1 MVGCETAHFLAA
13 RGISVTV
20 IEMLEKL
27 ASDMLPR
34 SRELEVDKLRL
45 AGVAFYTSMKAE
57 EITDRGVKAIRK
69 AETFFFEAD
78 TIIQAVGMAADDTLA
93 RALQNAGVEVH
104 LIGDAA
110 QPRKIIDAVREG
122 AIVGRQI

>member
-1 MVGCETAHFLAA
+1 MATGSEPAQTRGPGVGKKGVVNAVDILLGRQTTGKRAVIVGGGMVGCETAHFLAA

-45 AGVAFYTSMKAE
+45 AGVAF
-57 EITDRGVKAIRK
+57 IR
-69 AETFFFEAD
+69 A
-78 TIIQAVGMAADDTLA
+78 
-93 RALQNAGVEVH
+93 
-104 LIGDAA
+104 
-110 QPRKIIDAVREG
+110 
-122 AIVGRQI
+122 